1 MKKYLIIT
9 ALLLACMFTATACGR
24 VKRTPGE
31 SIFTPTPTLAA
42 NNTQSQTTPPLAASN
57 TQPQTLA
64 ETYPIKDIITV
75 GKYKG
80 VEVTALDLVVTDA
93 EVDLEFYLSLK
104 EHVIDTDRKEVKKY
118 DLANIDFIGKKD
130 GVAFDGGTTEG
141 YDLFIGSGNFI
152 PGFEDGLIGVAVG
165 DTVEL
170 PLTFPETYG
179 NADFAG
185 QDVVFTVTVN
195 SIKELP
201 EITDAFIAEKTAF
214 DTIDAY
220 KKEIRKFLQ
229 SIYDVAIDSQFEAD
243 VMAAIVADSTFHMDL
258 SQEIT
263 DYVDSMIAMC
273 KSNAAMY
280 GVSLDE
286 YIYTNYNMS
295 LSTFNAEL
303 PKTAE
308 LNKKIFYVMLAVAD
322 AENMKV
328 SDAEYEEYARQTMEE
343 YGYQSLE
350 AFEADYH
357 LRKKLENALLYE
369 RAINYV
375 MENAI
380 RK

>member
-42 NNTQSQTTPPLAASN
+42 NNTQSQTTPTLAASN

-165 DTVEL
+165 GTVEL

-179 NADFAG
+179 NADLAG

-201 EITDAFIAEKTAF
+201 EVTDAFIAEKTAF

-220 KKEIRKFLQ
+220 KKEIRKSLQ
-229 SIYDVAIDSQFEAD
+229 SSYDATIDSQFETD
-243 VMAAIVADSTFHMDL
+243 VMAALIADATFHMDL

-263 DYVDSMIAMC
+263 AYAANM
-273 KSNAAMY
+273 KSIYESYAGMY
-280 GVSLDE
+280 GVSLDV
-286 YIYTNYNMS
+286 YISAMFGMS
-295 LSTFNAEL
+295 LSAFNTEL
-303 PKTAE
+303 PKSAE
-308 LNKKIFYVMLAVAD
+308 QLVKRYYVMLAVAD
-322 AENMKV
+322 AENMTI
-328 SDAEYEEYARQTMEE
+328 SDAEYEEYARQLMAE
-343 YGYQSLE
+343 YGYQTLE
-350 AFEADYH
+350 TFEVDYP
-357 LRKKLENALLYE
+357 RKNLENSLLYD
-369 RAINYV
+369 RATNFV